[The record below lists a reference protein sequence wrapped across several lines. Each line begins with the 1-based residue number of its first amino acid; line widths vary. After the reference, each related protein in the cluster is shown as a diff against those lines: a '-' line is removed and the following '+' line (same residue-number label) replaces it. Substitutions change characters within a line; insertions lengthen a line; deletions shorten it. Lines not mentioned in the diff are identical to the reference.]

1 MALVKMTFDRDFVE
15 LLKSACVC
23 SAQLADSNK
32 AGGDNP
38 TFPPDCLVA
47 E

>member
-15 LLKSACVC
+15 LLKSACVF

-32 AGGDNP
+32 AGGKNP
-38 TFPPDCLVA
+38 TVPPDCFIA